1 MRPRPRH
8 APVAALLAAFALSG
22 GVLPLYLSRMGVAKV
37 RGWVVEG
44 RSGGREARLDPPP
57 PSFLLCPPQP
67 DPDNPLPRQASA
79 RGPYINIGSR
89 DAGPDPDWVPPVGGR

>member
-8 APVAALLAAFALSG
+8 TPVAALLAAFALSG

-44 RSGGREARLDPPP
+44 REWMVEGRGGRSVLHA
-57 PSFLLCPPQP
+57 
-67 DPDNPLPRQASA
+67 
-79 RGPYINIGSR
+79 
-89 DAGPDPDWVPPVGGR
+89 